1 MSKILIC
8 GFPHCGTS
16 ILKSIICHIDDTEE
30 ICHETPVITKSTDK
44 KYIVAKYPFVLS
56 SFFNETYKDYIK
68 IFIIRNPLYVFSS
81 LRKRFNDN
89 IPSDHSINAYIKTIK
104 LFIHY
109 SKNPSENIY
118 TLRYEDLF
126 ENDYK
131 QITNVLDN
139 IGLQYTNDIFDNS
152 KYVNKI
158 IECISVPVHKPLN
171 SQHGEYRTWEINQPF
186 ISNNDISKIDLTG
199 SQKQLLLNDKYIQE
213 VYPDIKLIYEQSETF
228 TQINKHLLK

>member
-1 MSKILIC
+1 M
-8 GFPHCGTS
+8 
-16 ILKSIICHIDDTEE
+16 
-30 ICHETPVITKSTDK
+30 
-44 KYIVAKYPFVLS
+44 
-56 SFFNETYKDYIK
+56 
-68 IFIIRNPLYVFSS
+68 
-81 LRKRFNDN
+81 RKRFNDN

-158 IECISVPVHKPLN
+158 IECISVPVHKPLI
-171 SQHGEYRTWEINQPF
+171 SQHGEYRTWGINQPF